1 MSVAGGAVA
10 ALVSYGG
17 RLFLV
22 DGCDRGCGAPFFFIL
37 WQAFGLRDCAVHR
50 LFLVVDS
57 GGAVVDPGTNRK
69 TTRKYVDC
77 RDKLRA

>member
-50 LFLVVDS
+50 LFFVVDS
-57 GGAVVDPGTNRK
+57 RAAVVDAGSK
-69 TTRKYVDC
+69 GKSTRK
-77 RDKLRA
+77 